1 MKGII
6 LAGGSGKRLY
16 PLTVAVSK
24 QLLPVYDRP
33 MIHYPLMTLV
43 RAGIKD
49 ILIITTPEDQHL
61 FKRLLGEGKD
71 WGVSLSYEIQDKPNG
86 IAEAFLIA
94 EKFIDGSSVALILG
108 DNLFMGPGFS
118 AKFTENFE
126 DGARVFVIETDS
138 PQKYGVIELDGRGNA
153 VSIKEKPKSPKT
165 NLAISGLY
173 VLDSQV
179 VEIAKIITPSKRGE
193 LEIVDVLE
201 HYLRQNR
208 LKVTKLGKDVLWLD
222 MGTPYSLFEAS
233 NIVKNLEVD
242 GFSFFEE

>member
-6 LAGGSGKRLY
+6 LAGGSGKRLH

-43 RAGIKD
+43 KAGIKD

-71 WGVSLSYEIQDKPNG
+71 WGVILSYEIQDKPNG
-86 IAEAFLIA
+86 IAEAFLIG

-108 DNLFMGPGFS
+108 DNLFLGPGFS
-118 AKFTENFE
+118 AKFAENFE
-126 DGARVFVIETDS
+126 DGARVFAIETDS
-138 PQKYGVIELDGRGNA
+138 PRKYGVIEIDGKGNA
-153 VSIKEKPKSPKT
+153 VSIEEKPKSPKT
-165 NLAISGLY
+165 NFAISGLY

-179 VEIAKIITPSKRGE
+179 VEIAKMITPSKRGE

-201 HYLRQNR
+201 HYLRHNK
-208 LKVTKLGKDVLWLD
+208 LKATKLGKNVSWLD
-222 MGTPYSLFEAS
+222 MGTPDSLLEAS
-233 NIVKNLEVD
+233 NIVKNLKID
-242 GFSFFEE
+242 DFSFFRD